1 MPHGYLSDDEG
12 LEGDHVNQ
20 QDKGSLAKDQPK
32 RRALEPLV
40 PVIVGLFFRQ
50 KDSEKSLQV
59 GSNVLIASPVTLLG
73 GRLAADP
80 MEVFESGA
88 GGGDAATED
97 QRKSVRK
104 SVFPEELSQALML
117 DISGKSTGIP
127 KLVDDFKAS
136 HPQLTKTAIEAK
148 IKEIAVKE
156 KRGTDLKALWYPRG
170 ANVVLC

>member
-12 LEGDHVNQ
+12 LEGDHINHQ
-20 QDKGSLAKDQPK
+20 EKGSLTKDQPK

-50 KDSEKSLQV
+50 KESLQT
-59 GSNVLIASPVTLLG
+59 GTGVLLASPVTFLG
-73 GRLAADP
+73 GRSTADP
-80 MEVFESGA
+80 METFENSTQGK
-88 GGGDAATED
+88 DAAED

-104 SVFPEELSQALML
+104 SIFPDKLSHALML
-117 DISGKSTGIP
+117 DINGKATGIP
-127 KLVDDFKAS
+127 KLVEDFKVS

-156 KRGTDLKALWYPRG
+156 KRGSDSKALWYPRT
-170 ANVVLC
+170 ASVVL